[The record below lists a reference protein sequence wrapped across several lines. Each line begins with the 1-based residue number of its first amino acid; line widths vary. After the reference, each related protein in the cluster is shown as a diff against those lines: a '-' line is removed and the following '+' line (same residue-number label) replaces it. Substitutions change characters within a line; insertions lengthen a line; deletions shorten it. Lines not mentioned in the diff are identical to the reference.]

1 MSAVATPTTTAT
13 GTGGP
18 VAAGLD
24 AGGTGGAGPG
34 SALGRLGWALRDG
47 WLVAHRDMTQ
57 WVHEPQMILWGLA
70 FPVMFV
76 LLFAYVFGSAISV
89 PGGGSYREFLM
100 PGMFA
105 QTMAFG
111 IGETLAAVQADPEKG
126 VTDRF
131 RSMPMAPSAVV
142 VGRCIAGMVYSTASL
157 LLMILCGLAIGWR
170 WHGTL
175 LEALAAVGLLLLL
188 RQAFLWIGIVLGL
201 KAKSA
206 EAANS
211 IFGLL
216 YPVTMLS
223 SAFVAPDQMPGW
235 LGTIA
240 EWNPLSSTVTATR
253 DLFDNPG
260 VEGTGWIVDH
270 ALPMAVFWPVLITA
284 LTLPLAIRTFHNLS
298 R

>member
-1 MSAVATPTTTAT
+1 
-13 GTGGP
+13 
-18 VAAGLD
+18 
-24 AGGTGGAGPG
+24 
-34 SALGRLGWALRDG
+34 
-47 WLVAHRDMTQ
+47 
-57 WVHEPQMILWGLA
+57 
-70 FPVMFV
+70 
-76 LLFAYVFGSAISV
+76 
-89 PGGGSYREFLM
+89 M

-111 IGETLAAVQADPEKG
+111 IGETLAAVQADTEKG

-142 VGRCIAGMVYSTASL
+142 VGRCIAGMTYSAASL

-170 WHGTL
+170 WHGSL
-175 LEALAAVGLLLLL
+175 AEALAAVGLLLLL
-188 RQAFLWIGIVLGL
+188 RLAFLWIGIFLGL
-201 KAKSA
+201 KARTA

-223 SAFVAPDQMPGW
+223 SAFVAPDQMPAW

-253 DLFDNPG
+253 DLFGNPG
-260 VEGTGWIVDH
+260 VDGTGWLAENAILM
-270 ALPMAVFWPVLITA
+270 ALVWPVLITA
-284 LTLPLAIRTFHNLS
+284 ATLPLAVRAFRNLS

>member
-1 MSAVATPTTTAT
+1 MTTATTTAPA
-13 GTGGP
+13 G
-18 VAAGLD
+18 GLD
-24 AGGTGGAGPG
+24 
-34 SALGRLGWALRDG
+34 RLRWTVRDG
-47 WLVAHRDMTQ
+47 WLVAQRDMSQ
-57 WVHEPQMILWGLA
+57 WVREPQMIVWGLL
-70 FPVMFV
+70 FPIVFV
-76 LLFAYVFGSAISV
+76 LLFAYVFGSGIIV

-100 PGMFA
+100 AGMFA

-111 IGETLAAVQADPEKG
+111 IGETMAAVQADAAKG

-142 VGRCIAGMVYSTASL
+142 VGRCLANMVYSAASL
-157 LLMILCGLAIGWR
+157 ALLVGCGLVVGWR
-170 WHGTL
+170 WHGTAGQ
-175 LEALAAVGLLLLL
+175 ALGAFGLLLLL
-188 RQAFLWIGIVLGL
+188 RMAFLWIGIYLGL

-223 SAFVAPDQMPGW
+223 SAFIATELMPGW

-240 EWNPLSSTVTATR
+240 EWNPISATIGATR
-253 DLFDNPG
+253 ELFGNPG
-260 VEGTGWIVDH
+260 VDTSNWVGEH
-270 ALPMAVFWPVLITA
+270 ALLMAVLWPLVITV
-284 LTLPLAIRTFHNLS
+284 LTLPLAVRAFQRLS

>member
-1 MSAVATPTTTAT
+1 
-13 GTGGP
+13 
-18 VAAGLD
+18 
-24 AGGTGGAGPG
+24 
-34 SALGRLGWALRDG
+34 
-47 WLVAHRDMTQ
+47 MTQ

-76 LLFAYVFGSAISV
+76 LLFAYVFGSAMSV

-111 IGETLAAVQADPEKG
+111 IGETLAAVQADTEKG

-142 VGRCIAGMVYSTASL
+142 VGRCLAGMVYSAASL
-157 LLMILCGLAIGWR
+157 LLMILCGLAVGWR

-175 LEALAAVGLLLLL
+175 AEALAAVGLLLLL
-188 RQAFLWIGIVLGL
+188 RLAFLWIGIFLGL
-201 KAKSA
+201 KAKTA

-223 SAFVAPDQMPGW
+223 SAFVAPDQMPTW

-253 DLFDNPG
+253 ELFGNPG
-260 VEGTGWIVDH
+260 VEDTGWLTENAV
-270 ALPMAVFWPVLITA
+270 AMAVAWPVIITV
-284 LTLPLAIRTFHNLS
+284 LTLPLAVRAFHNLS